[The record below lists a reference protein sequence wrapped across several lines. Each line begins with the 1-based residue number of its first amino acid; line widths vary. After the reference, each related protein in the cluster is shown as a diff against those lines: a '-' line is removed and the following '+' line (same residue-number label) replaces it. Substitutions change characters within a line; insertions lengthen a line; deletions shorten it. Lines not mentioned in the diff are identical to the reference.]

1 MTMRGLSM
9 SLHAVLAGV
18 ICSLPA
24 AAQQGRLLVVGQG
37 DCGVAQVDYTRRLL
51 DEVSAFDGSVL
62 TEQDV
67 ANRLLVPVQANVG
80 QIESQVDE
88 ALRQFRN
95 GQFVAAKRAFEDARR
110 LVDSLPPSTERQALF
125 VGTAVRLGQVYRSLG
140 LENEKSEIWRQLVR
154 LQPDHR
160 LDEDEFAPS
169 LRNDFETVRQDVIK
183 QPRSQVRIT
192 STPPGAN
199 VWVGGFKMG
208 KTPLTLSLT
217 TPARYEVLLENGGQW
232 SLRHLLSTPVRA
244 ELSVNLPV
252 ENALRGPGPC
262 LAADARH
269 PGQQRVRDAFTLGA
283 IFEAERMIVVRLSRP
298 PLKPIQLTATLYDVK
313 AKKELRHGG
322 LPAADVESGRGLQPG
337 GLRDLSRY
345 LITGSQEGQHLVVA
359 PAESKG
365 PDESA
370 APGAEPHAAEIAPDA
385 GEDLQIQAQPSP
397 KLRIGSYGAF
407 GLCGAAVMTA
417 AVVRVMAEPERQSL
431 KERLLEGGSLNQ
443 DDPESF
449 RLHDALVAK
458 GHIATVALITAGAS
472 AATGAV
478 LWWLSRDK
486 PVETAVRPVEVGFG
500 AGHDGAAV
508 YVGGSF

>member
-9 SLHAVLAGV
+9 RLHAIVAASLCA
-18 ICSLPA
+18 LPA

-51 DEVSAFDGSVL
+51 DEVSAFDGRVL
-62 TEQDV
+62 SEQEV
-67 ANRLLVPVQANVG
+67 VTRLLAPVQVSVG
-80 QIESQVDE
+80 QIESHVGE

-95 GQFVAAKRAFEDARR
+95 GQFVAAKRALEDARR
-110 LVDSLPPSTERQALF
+110 LVDSLPPSVERQALM
-125 VGTAVRLGQVYRSLG
+125 VGIAVRLGQVYRALG
-140 LENEKSEIWRQLVR
+140 LEDEKREIWRQLVR
-154 LQPDHR
+154 LKPDHR

-169 LRNDFETVRQDVIK
+169 LRTDFENVRQDVIK
-183 QPRSQVRIT
+183 QPRNQVWIT

-208 KTPLTLSLT
+208 QTPLTLSLT

-232 SLRHLLSTPVRA
+232 SLRHLLSTPVRV

-252 ENALRGPGPC
+252 ENALRAPGPC
-262 LAADARH
+262 LQADARH
-269 PGQQRVRDAFTLGA
+269 PEEQRVRDVLSLSALFDV
-283 IFEAERMIVVRLSRP
+283 EQVIVVRLRRDR
-298 PLKPIQLTATLYDVK
+298 LKQTQLTATLYDVK

-370 APGAEPHAAEIAPDA
+370 APHAAELAPDA
-385 GEDLQIQAQPSP
+385 GEDLQVQAHRSP
-397 KLRIGSYGAF
+397 TLRIGSYGAF

-417 AVVRVMAEPERQSL
+417 AVVRVIAEPERQSL
-431 KERLLEGGSLNQ
+431 KERLLEDGALNQ

-449 RLHDALVAK
+449 RLHDALVTK
-458 GHIATVALITAGAS
+458 GHIATVALITAGVS

-478 LWWLSRDK
+478 LWWLSRDR
-486 PVETAVRPVEVGFG
+486 PVGTAVRPVEVGFG